1 MIFKHF
7 GNATP
12 FRERL
17 IDADEGGLLSNVGI
31 ALSAISAIVV
41 GAVTWSLSLLLLSS
55 GVGGIDGRAAPS
67 VLVFLAP
74 IVAVILPTIMKLLF
88 RSSSS
93 AAIWLFALAP
103 LLGAVNVELDI
114 FFVDRLAN
122 GDRDSIETIQW
133 VFVFVWLLP
142 LLLALNIALKKRKS

>member
-1 MIFKHF
+1 MIFKHY

-12 FRERL
+12 YRERL
-17 IDADEGGLLSNVGI
+17 VDADEGGLLSDVGG

-55 GVGGIDGRAAPS
+55 GVGSVDGRLTPT

-74 IVAVILPTIMKLLF
+74 IVAAIFPTIMKLLF
-88 RSSSS
+88 RSSNS

-103 LLGAVNVELDI
+103 VFGAVNVELDI
-114 FFVDRLAN
+114 FVVDSLAN

-133 VFVFVWLLP
+133 LFVFVWLLP
-142 LLLALNIALKKRKS
+142 LLLAFRGALKKRKS